1 MRWLVGLLTEGRILL
16 QKIKLVSLDCHMIL
30 VALLSEKS
38 PSTALA
44 TGLFGLG
51 VDIAF
56 AAAL

>member
-1 MRWLVGLLTEGRILL
+1 MRLLSEGRILL

-30 VALLSEKS
+30 VVQLREKS

-44 TGLFGLG
+44 IGRFGLG